1 LIKKEDTI
9 ANNMWLMGDPFLR
22 AYYSIYDLEEKK
34 IGLVGIA
41 ETTRAIEDK
50 TVSEKAGEAVGE
62 ILDSLGI
69 DSEEKL
75 LIWASIIGVV
85 CFLCCCACV
94 QSCFIKS
101 R

>member
-1 LIKKEDTI
+1 
-9 ANNMWLMGDPFLR
+9 MWLMGDPFLR

-41 ETTRAIEDK
+41 ETTRATADK

-69 DSEEKL
+69 DSEEEL

-85 CFLCCCACV
+85 CFLCFCACI
-94 QSCFIKS
+94 QSCFMKS